1 MSNDSEA
8 MKKRLEAINR
18 KLQYKDLIDLGG
30 RVSEFIFFHLIVFIV
45 NLICF
50 AYF

>member
-1 MSNDSEA
+1 MSNNSET

-30 RVSEFIFFHLIVFIV
+30 RVSELNCLLLFGK
-45 NLICF
+45 
-50 AYF
+50 